1 MKLLDFTGRK
11 VDPSL
16 LLGDMKTKKE
26 KDPNI
31 KVSISSGQKQI
42 LLHNSD
48 LTVYP
53 GVPSI
58 QTLRL
63 CGASH
68 SQEEEEGHKTKIR

>member
-31 KVSISSGQKQI
+31 KVGRFLIE
-42 LLHNSD
+42 LLHNPD
-48 LTVYP
+48 LTVYQA

-68 SQEEEEGHKTKIR
+68 TQEEEEGHKTKIR